1 VERSNLN
8 ISQYLW
14 WVERDSILIAYFD
27 ASAGKFTSPV
37 VDQVVTIFYI
47 QRPDKFLVSGETP
60 ERDGFESGDTYLE
73 VELSAADPPL
83 MTDTEMLNQECEIP
97 EQFHEALVARVIADG
112 YERKP
117 ETIKLASH
125 FLNKYE
131 HGVRQC
137 RKYAY
142 RGRDGSQTAIQTQ
155 DF

>member
-1 VERSNLN
+1 MERLSLN

-14 WVERDSILIAYFD
+14 WVERDSILIAYYD
-27 ASAGKFTSPV
+27 SSTAKFTSPV
-37 VDQVVTIFYI
+37 VDQVITIFYI

-60 ERDGFESGDTYLE
+60 ERDGFVAGDTYLD
-73 VELSAADPPL
+73 VVLSSASPPL
-83 MTDTEMLNQECEIP
+83 MTDAEMLNQECEIP

-125 FLNKYE
+125 FLMKYE
-131 HGVRQC
+131 HGVKQC

-142 RGRDGSQTAIQTQ
+142 RGRDGSQNMIQTQ

>member
-1 VERSNLN
+1 MERQNLN
-8 ISQYLW
+8 ISQWLW
-14 WVERDSILIAYFD
+14 WVERDSLLIAYWD
-27 ASAGKFTSPV
+27 SGSAEFTSPSEAKKV
-37 VDQVVTIFYI
+37 HILYI
-47 QRPDKFLVSGETP
+47 QRPDKFLVSGEKP
-60 ERDGFESGDTYLE
+60 ERDGFTGTDEYLGVALSSGM
-73 VELSAADPPL
+73 
-83 MTDTEMLNQECEIP
+83 MTDADMLNQECEIP